1 MSSNASISYITIFPN
16 GPLLSRRY
24 IKDLDD
30 NPLKPADVASVTLNV
45 YRQSLSAAGQV
56 VRTVVTVWAD
66 VALTVAEVVFTAI
79 NDTAGKPYNFQ
90 YCVEGA
96 FTDTN
101 VTYIVEYLIT
111 LTDGHTIPIV
121 IQAGT
126 TA

>member
-24 IKDLDD
+24 ITDLDN
-30 NPLKPADVASVTLNV
+30 NPLQPANVASITLNV
-45 YRQSLSAAGQV
+45 YRQSLNAAGQV
-56 VRTVVTVWAD
+56 VRTVVTGWAD

-79 NDTAGKPYNFQ
+79 NDANGKPYNFQ

-96 FTDTN
+96 FTETN
-101 VTYIVEYLIT
+101 ATYIVEYLVT
-111 LTDGHTIPIV
+111 LTDGHTIPVV